1 MATLEK
7 AEELLEQLR
16 AASYSA
22 AQRDL
27 DDIKAFAAEQGFTE
41 EMQQVRLRLLAL
53 VLSRLVLTY
62 SVPPPAAVLL
72 ALPPF

>member
-16 AASYSA
+16 AASYAA

-27 DDIKAFAAEQGFTE
+27 EDIKAFAKEQGFE
-41 EMQQVRLRLLAL
+41 GELQQVRRASGP
-53 VLSRLVLTY
+53 VFC
-62 SVPPPAAVLL
+62 PAARQPCMS
-72 ALPPF
+72 AL